1 MNKSDFPIFK
11 KHPQLVYLDNAATS
25 QKPQV
30 VIDAVLDFYT
40 NTNANVHRG
49 IHKLAEEATIRY
61 ENARDIIAKFLRT
74 DSSEIIFTSGTTE
87 SINLIAQMLF
97 EYYVSANSTHNHAH
111 KTKQSIL
118 ISEMEHHANL
128 IPWQKLA
135 EKLGWDLEFIKTTAN
150 FQLDEED
157 LRNKLN
163 RDTAI
168 LALTQMSNVLGIIN
182 DIETICAF
190 AKSINPDIVTVIDGA
205 QYIPHH
211 KIDLGKQKAI
221 DFYCF
226 SGHKMLG
233 PTGIGV
239 LYGKKAI
246 LEQLEPAKFGGGM
259 IAKVEKQNSTWAELP
274 EKFEAGTPHIAG
286 AIGLGAAVNY
296 LNDLDSHKLQNH
308 TKELITYTAKELRSL
323 PEITLFYPSL
333 EENSISVLPN
343 SPTTSS
349 STVFSFAVQG
359 IHPHDVAQLLDQ
371 DNIAIRAG
379 HHCCQILHRETLQV
393 PATNRASL
401 YFYNETD
408 DIDQLIKSLKK
419 IISKFR

>member
-11 KHPQLVYLDNAATS
+11 NHPQLAYLDNAATS
-25 QKPQV
+25 QKPQI
-30 VIDAVLDFYT
+30 VIDAITDFYT
-40 NTNANVHRG
+40 HANANVHRG

-61 ENARDIIAKFLRT
+61 ERSRHTIAKFLGT

-87 SINLIAQMLF
+87 SINLIAQILADHL
-97 EYYVSANSTHNHAH
+97 SRNSGHNQSN
-111 KTKQSIL
+111 KTKRSIL

-135 EKLGWDLEFIKTTAN
+135 EKLGWNLEFIKTTPN

-163 RDTAI
+163 PDTAI
-168 LALTQMSNVLGIIN
+168 LALTQMSNVLGTIN
-182 DIETICAF
+182 DVEAICTY

-211 KIDLGKQKAI
+211 KFDLSEQEDI

-239 LYGKKAI
+239 LYGRKEI
-246 LEQLEPAKFGGGM
+246 LQQLEPAKFGGGM
-259 IAKVEKQNSTWAELP
+259 IMKVEKQNSTWAELP

-286 AIGLGAAVNY
+286 AVGLGAAVDY
-296 LNDLDSHKLQNH
+296 INDLDSQKLQTH
-308 TKELITYTAKELRSL
+308 MVALTAYTAKELQSL
-323 PEITLFYPSL
+323 PEITLFYP
-333 EENSISVLPN
+333 NSDKKEIN
-343 SPTTSS
+343 SSTPSS

-371 DNIAIRAG
+371 DDIAIRAG
-379 HHCCQILHRETLQV
+379 HHCCQILHRETLKV

-401 YFYNETD
+401 YFYNEKD

-419 IISKFR
+419 VISRFR